1 MKTISVLLLSALA
14 SLVLVV
20 SCKKESAT
28 AVARVP
34 QLPDE
39 VFKYDEISMGSN
51 GFNPVGSFQIDNNMS
66 TLGRVLFYETQ
77 LSRNNR
83 VSCGSCHLQSAAFAD
98 VAKFSNGFEN
108 AKTLRNTPAIINAG
122 TQTSYFWDMRESN
135 LSAMVTQ
142 PIGNHIEMGLDQ
154 PEYILAKLKKLPY
167 YESLFTNAFGSAEI
181 TMDKV
186 GAALSNFVASM
197 ASAQTKY
204 DAVALGQTS
213 FTADEQRGRDLF
225 FMDLPCG
232 SCHGGE
238 NFSGWG
244 SMTQNIG
251 LEMDYED
258 NGEPGTD
265 WMTGK
270 DRDGWFK
277 VPSLRNVALTGPYM
291 HDGRFATLEEVI
303 DFYNE
308 GIQPHEQLSFML
320 REGWNGGGGI
330 FTPFEGDFIPGVGD
344 SSTAIQPLRL
354 QLDSDEKRALIAFL
368 KTLSDDKISSD
379 VKFSDPFVAAS
390 N

>member
-1 MKTISVLLLSALA
+1 
-14 SLVLVV
+14 
-20 SCKKESAT
+20 
-28 AVARVP
+28 
-34 QLPDE
+34 
-39 VFKYDEISMGSN
+39 
-51 GFNPVGSFQIDNNMS
+51 
-66 TLGRVLFYETQ
+66 
-77 LSRNNR
+77 

-108 AKTLRNTPAIINAG
+108 AKTLRNTPAIVNAG

-197 ASAQTKY
+197 ASVQTKY
-204 DAVALGQTS
+204 DAVAMGQTA
-213 FTADEQRGRDLF
+213 FTEEEQRGKDLF
-225 FMDLPCG
+225 FMELPCS

-344 SSTAIQPLRL
+344 SSSVIQPLKL
-354 QLDSDEKRALIAFL
+354 QLNSDEKRALIAFL
-368 KTLSDDKISSD
+368 KTLSDEKISSD

>member
-1 MKTISVLLLSALA
+1 MKTINILILA
-14 SLVLVV
+14 SLAATVSII
-20 SCKKESAT
+20 SCKKESAAT
-28 AVARVP
+28 VARTP

-39 VFKYDEISMGSN
+39 VFKYDEISTGSN
-51 GFNPVGSFQIDNNMS
+51 GFNPAGNFVIDNNKS

-98 VAKFSNGFEN
+98 VAKLSNGFEN
-108 AKTLRNTPAIINAG
+108 AKTIRNTPAIINAG
-122 TQTSYFWDMRESN
+122 TQTSYFWDMREAN

-167 YESLFTNAFGSAEI
+167 YESLFQNAYGSSEI
-181 TMDKV
+181 TMDRV
-186 GAALSNFVASM
+186 GDALSNFVASM
-197 ASAQTKY
+197 ASVKTKY
-204 DAVALGQTS
+204 DAVVMGQTS
-213 FTADEQRGRDLF
+213 FTAEEERGRTLF
-225 FMDLPCG
+225 FNDLPCG

-251 LEMDYED
+251 LEMDYVD
-258 NGEPGTD
+258 DGEPGTD
-265 WMTGK
+265 WMTGAQ
-270 DRDGWFK
+270 RDGWFK
-277 VPSLRNVALTGPYM
+277 VPSLRNVALTAPYM
-291 HDGRFATLEEVI
+291 HDGRFATLEEVV

-320 REGWNGGGGI
+320 REGWNGGFG
-330 FTPFEGDFIPGVGD
+330 PFEGDVLAGGD
-344 SSTAIQPLRL
+344 SVSGVQPLRL
-354 QLDSDEKRALIAFL
+354 NLSDNDKHALVAFL
-368 KTLSDDKISSD
+368 KSLSDGNITSD

>member
-1 MKTISVLLLSALA
+1 MKTINILIIAALA
-14 SLVLVV
+14 TTVGLV

-28 AVARVP
+28 AVARAP

-39 VFKYDEISMGSN
+39 VFKYDEISTGSN
-51 GFNPVGSFQIDNNMS
+51 GFNPAGNFLIDNNKS

-98 VAKFSNGFEN
+98 VSKLSSGFEN
-108 AKTLRNTPAIINAG
+108 AKTIRNTPAIINAG
-122 TQTSYFWDMRESN
+122 TQTSYFWDMREAN

-154 PEYILAKLKKLPY
+154 PQYILEKLKKLPY
-167 YESLFTNAFGSAEI
+167 YESLFLNAYGSSEI

-186 GAALSNFVASM
+186 GDALSNFVASM
-197 ASAQTKY
+197 ASVKTKY
-204 DAVALGQTS
+204 DAAALGQATL
-213 FTADEQRGRDLF
+213 TAEEERGKNLF

-244 SMTQNIG
+244 SATQNIG
-251 LEMDYED
+251 LEMDYAD

-265 WMTGK
+265 WMTGAQ
-270 DRDGWFK
+270 RDGWFK
-277 VPSLRNVALTGPYM
+277 VPSLRNVALTAPYM
-291 HDGRFATLEEVI
+291 HDGRFATLEEVV

-320 REGWNGGGGI
+320 REGWNGGFG
-330 FTPFEGDFIPGVGD
+330 PFEGDVFPVGG
-344 SSTAIQPLRL
+344 SSAEVQPLRL
-354 QLDSDEKRALIAFL
+354 NLSNDDKHALVAFL
-368 KTLSDDKISSD
+368 KTLSDQNITTDS
-379 VKFSDPFVAAS
+379 KFSDPFVAAS